1 MTYAMKSE
9 DRRARRFRDAALPY
23 LDDAYMLAHFLMPDR
38 ADAEDAVQEC
48 YALAQRRFD
57 GFRSPAMKTWLL
69 AILRNLCHARLARS
83 GRRKAPAY
91 QQDGAAIR
99 ELVVAL
105 PLPFREAIALHE
117 FNGMSYREIAEVVGE
132 PVGTVMSRLARARAM
147 LLVAWMATDGSARWR
162 STTRSREAM
171 RSRECRGISEA
182 SD

>member
-1 MTYAMKSE
+1 MTYATKSE
-9 DRRARRFRDAALPY
+9 DKRAQHFRAAALLY
-23 LDDAYMLAHFLMPDR
+23 IDDAYTLAHFLLPDQ

-57 GFRSPAMKTWLL
+57 GDRSPAMKTWLL
-69 AILRNLCHARLARS
+69 AILRNLCHERLARS
-83 GRRKAPAY
+83 GQRKIPEY

-117 FNGMSYREIAEVVGE
+117 FNGMSYREIAEVIGE
-132 PVGTVMSRLARARAM
+132 SVGTVMSRLARARAM

-162 STTRSREAM
+162 PTTQSREAV
-171 RSRECRGISEA
+171 RDVGVCQ
-182 SD
+182 